1 MGKGG
6 IKIMAKKRIS
16 PIRISAK
23 DELEYKKLVAN
34 SRRKIRDVNKKYG
47 IDLTGEV
54 ELKKLSDFTSRD
66 EYNEWKQ
73 KQRSFTNRNNLN
85 YQFVKNEFGVSASKA
100 TLNKIKRD
108 IKTVQRQVDQETK
121 RRETLPFISGGK
133 VQGTVGQRM
142 LQMARPMD
150 LHRPKDFNFSTI
162 KSIQRLRDIE
172 RNMSNKADPKKRDEK
187 AERWKN
193 MFIETLERTFNSDA
207 DDIIDKIRQMS
218 GQDFYDMYQ
227 VVDEFSFDYYDP
239 SPQEGYDGMMIDE
252 GNKLRELRN
261 LEAGYERYMRGEYGP
276 SLKDY

>member
-1 MGKGG
+1 MGKDGVE
-6 IKIMAKKRIS
+6 IMAKRIS
-16 PIRISAK
+16 PIRISKK
-23 DELEYKKLVAN
+23 DELEYKKLA
-34 SRRKIRDVNKKYG
+34 SSAKRKIRDVNKKHG
-47 IDLTGEV
+47 INLSDEV
-54 ELKKLSDFTSRD
+54 ELKKLSDFNTRD
-66 EYNEWKQ
+66 DYNEWKQ
-73 KQRSFTNRNNLN
+73 KIKSFTNRNNLN
-85 YQFVKNEFGVSASKA
+85 YQFIKNPHGISISKSRKNAIERNVKA
-100 TLNKIKRD
+100 
-108 IKTVQRQVDQETK
+108 VQRHVDQEIK
-121 RRETLPFISGGK
+121 RRESMPFISGGK

-150 LHRPKDFNFSTI
+150 VHRPKDFNFNDI
-162 KSIQRLRDIE
+162 KNIQRLRDIE
-172 RNMSNKADPKKRDEK
+172 RNMANKADPKKRDEK

-276 SLKDY
+276 SLKDF